1 MHDIIYAHVK
11 VISMN
16 QTDFFSAVIK
26 IPSLSANLPEDVNV
40 QVACLPDA
48 DFTRGDY
55 CWIGGWGYASYEG
68 LANEEVPDVLQE
80 TGINLMSKEFCNDHS
95 LLSVLQLDGY
105 NADEAV
111 ATANYD
117 IEFCGGNTDSNG
129 DGFTDAGRDTC
140 LGDSGGPLICSVDGK
155 AVLTG
160 VTSWGLQCGLTG
172 APGLY
177 ANVFNQVGWIKE
189 IIENGH
195 STETTKPPPTTI
207 PASEYLRP
215 VFKLKIRYCI

>member
-1 MHDIIYAHVK
+1 M
-11 VISMN
+11 
-16 QTDFFSAVIK
+16 
-26 IPSLSANLPEDVNV
+26 SANLPEDVNV
-40 QVACLPDA
+40 QVACLPEA

-129 DGFTDAGRDTC
+129 DGLTDAGRDTC

-207 PASEYLRP
+207 PASEYLRG
-215 VFKLKIRYCI
+215 VFN